1 MKKILLGLLLLG
13 GVFLIQKTETE
24 SVEAYGSFN
33 DKVGTYTYRKAGRTD
48 YRFDTY
54 KETNNNTYYY
64 YREDSMLSSWI
75 KKPHTGELNFSYT
88 STKSVTARYSVTI
101 ESSIGVEYPGVMN
114 SAKIASEITEEFTSQ
129 EAVSYSFSVKS
140 TDIGVEHAVV
150 GAFKKNAYKVKIYDV
165 ECSGP
170 PWNRKCRNDY
180 KSSEYFEAPFDG
192 VIMRVFKLSDK
203 NGAQVYYIED

>member
-33 DKVGTYTYRKAGRTD
+33 DKVGTYTYRKAGKTD

-54 KETNNNTYYY
+54 KETNDNTYYY
-64 YREDSMLSSWI
+64 YSENNVVSNWI
-75 KKPHTGELNFSYT
+75 KKPQTGEVNFVYT
-88 STKSVTARYSVTI
+88 TKSVTSRYSVTI
-101 ESSIGVEYPGVMN
+101 ESSIDVKYPGVMN
-114 SAKIASEITEEFTSQ
+114 SAKIASEITESITPK
-129 EAVSYSFSVKS
+129 EAASYSSSVKS
-140 TDIGVEHAVV
+140 TDIGDLYAAAVI
-150 GAFKKNAYKVKIYDV
+150 FKKSAYKVKIYDV

-192 VIMRVFKLSDK
+192 VIMRVYKLSDK
-203 NGAQVYYIED
+203 NGAQVYYMGSK